1 MTELNLAETQLAA
14 FPNIPAGTTKL
25 DASDN
30 ALTEVPASIGGAT
43 ELEELLLY
51 KNKIKTVDK
60 AIGECK
66 KLTTL
71 NLFNN
76 QIMKAPPEIGA
87 LCGIEELNIA
97 ANKLMMLADAH
108 FSGLASC
115 KILTLNDNRLVR
127 MGSLEPLQN
136 LEELRLYGNNLEEMP
151 PMGKKPNLTRVEIH
165 KNRIGSVPD
174 AFFTDAPALE
184 VFQINGN
191 MLKTLPSTICD
202 CAALKNVQL
211 QKNKLEF
218 LPESAWPSKIE
229 ALFMQENPDLKVL
242 PAGLESISSLSRCN
256 VGEAGPDSLVEK
268 IKGLCL
274 EKKGNGKF
282 WGADGKCFDA

>member
-97 ANKLMMLADAH
+97 ANKLMMLTDAH
-108 FSGLASC
+108 FTGLASC

-184 VFQINGN
+184 VFVIYGN
-191 MLKTLPSTICD
+191 MLKTLPPTICE

-211 QKNKLEF
+211 QENQLES
-218 LPESAWPSKIE
+218 LPDSAWPSTIE
-229 ALFMQENPDLKVL
+229 TLFVQGNEGLKEL
-242 PAGLESISSLSRCN
+242 PQGLASISSLSRCN
-256 VGEAGPDSLVEK
+256 VGKAGPESLAEQL
-268 IKGLCL
+268 KGLCL
-274 EKKGNGKF
+274 SKKGTGKF
-282 WGADGKCFDA
+282 WGFDGVAIDA